1 MRLATILGTEL
12 LKLRRSKV
20 TWLTWLAFS
29 IAPGVGGLFM
39 WIIKEPDRARALGL
53 LGAKAQFAARSA
65 DWPSFAAVLAQ
76 MTGVGG
82 MVLTAVIAT
91 YVFGRE
97 YADGTAKNMLAL
109 PVRRES
115 FVLAKLLVVALWFA
129 VLVAA
134 IFVEGVA
141 IGLALDLPGFS
152 PELLGRAAQDV
163 GLCGAM
169 CCLLVPPVA
178 WMATLGR
185 GYLEV
190 RASDVSRARTLLAQ
204 RFGAAGIEERDG
216 VLRIPGGVGSAP
228 EVARVVIGA
237 GLDLHSLAPATEDL
251 ESHFLRLTGGRA

>member
-1 MRLATILGTEL
+1 MLPTVIGMEL

-29 IAPGVGGLFM
+29 IAPVVGGLFM
-39 WIIKEPDRARALGL
+39 WIIKEPGRARALGL

-82 MVLTAVIAT
+82 MALTAVITT

-115 FVLAKLLVVALWFA
+115 FVIAKLLVIALWFA

-134 IFVEGVA
+134 IFVEGMA

-152 PELLGRAAQDV
+152 SGLFGRAARDV
-163 GLCGAM
+163 GLCAAM
-169 CCLLVPPVA
+169 CCLLIPPVA
-178 WMATLGR
+178 WIATLGR
-185 GYLEV
+185 GYLPPLGFAMV
-190 RASDVSRARTLLAQ
+190 TFVLGNVFAATGWGKWFPYSIVPLYTGIGGPRVSVLEPGSYVVVLLV
-204 RFGAAGIEERDG
+204 FAAG
-216 VLRIPGGVGSAP
+216 
-228 EVARVVIGA
+228 VA
-237 GLDLHSLAPATEDL
+237 ATIRQVRYADD
-251 ESHFLRLTGGRA
+251 TQ

>member
-1 MRLATILGTEL
+1 MLPTVIGTEL

-29 IAPGVGGLFM
+29 IAPMVGGLFM

-76 MTGVGG
+76 MTAVGG
-82 MVLTAVIAT
+82 MALTAVITT

-115 FVLAKLLVVALWFA
+115 FVIAKLLVIALWFA

-134 IFVEGVA
+134 IFIEGVA

-152 PELLGRAAQDV
+152 SGLLGRAARDV
-163 GLCGAM
+163 GLCAAM
-169 CCLLVPPVA
+169 CCLLIPPVA
-178 WMATLGR
+178 WIATLGR
-185 GYLEV
+185 GYLPPIGFAMITFV
-190 RASDVSRARTLLAQ
+190 LGNVFAATGWGKWFPYSIVPLYTGIAGPRVSVLEPGSYVVVLLV
-204 RFGAAGIEERDG
+204 FAAGVAATIWQ
-216 VLRIPGGVGSAP
+216 LRSA
-228 EVARVVIGA
+228 
-237 GLDLHSLAPATEDL
+237 DDTQ
-251 ESHFLRLTGGRA
+251 

>member
-1 MRLATILGTEL
+1 MLPAVLGTEL
-12 LKLRRSKV
+12 LKLRSSKV

-29 IAPGVGGLFM
+29 IAPMVGGLFM

-115 FVLAKLLVVALWFA
+115 FVIAKLLVVALWFA

-152 PELLGRAAQDV
+152 PGLFGRAARDV
-163 GLCGAM
+163 GLCAAM
-169 CCLLVPPVA
+169 CCLLTPPVA
-178 WMATLGR
+178 WIATLGR
-185 GYLEV
+185 GYLPPLGFAMITFV
-190 RASDVSRARTLLAQ
+190 LGNVFAATGWGKWFPYSIVALYTGIAGPRVSVLEPGSYAVVLLV
-204 RFGAAGIEERDG
+204 FAAGI
-216 VLRIPGGVGSAP
+216 A
-228 EVARVVIGA
+228 
-237 GLDLHSLAPATEDL
+237 ATVWQVRFADD
-251 ESHFLRLTGGRA
+251 TQ